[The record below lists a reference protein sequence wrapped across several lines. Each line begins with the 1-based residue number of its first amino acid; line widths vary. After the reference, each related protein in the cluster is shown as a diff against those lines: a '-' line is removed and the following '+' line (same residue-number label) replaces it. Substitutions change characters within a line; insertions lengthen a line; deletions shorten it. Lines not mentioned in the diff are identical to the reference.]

1 MTQLLLKT
9 CLVLIYAS
17 STKAFV
23 TYHRQRRQNEL
34 DFSFES
40 TTTLILPLLASTN
53 HVEFHVAPM
62 QCYTN
67 APLRHF
73 FRLASPDAIIWTEME
88 KVPDVLDGSLQRRFG
103 SPGHYDN
110 VVLQLGGNNPNQLRD
125 CLNKIN
131 AEGYT
136 FSEVNLNCG
145 CPSIDTGGAATY
157 GASLMKDPL
166 LTRKLLET
174 MIRETTANVSLK
186 CRIGL
191 FETME
196 HVVATRENEYKTLH
210 NYIAHAEQAGIHH
223 VALHARPAILAGLN
237 PTKNRQVPK
246 LDYEVVDRIATDF
259 PNLKVTLNGGISD
272 LDHFEKVV
280 KNHKQTRSYMAGR
293 WMLRRPL
300 DIMAVQTSHLGE
312 SQATPVECLNSYMEY
327 VESNWD
333 RHPLSELCLPLYLI
347 TEQLREDFVEE
358 NTTHFALKDIESLY
372 GTIKE
377 SIEYLSPTKMK
388 GLPDE
393 PDFKKLSAAFKSL
406 VGTKVAN
413 KWKRNRAEL

>member
-1 MTQLLLKT
+1 MALLMKT
-9 CLVLIYAS
+9 YLALIYAS
-17 STKAFV
+17 STNAFV
-23 TYHRQRRQNEL
+23 NYHHQGRHEL
-34 DFSFES
+34 AFAFES
-40 TTTLILPLLASTN
+40 STGTLILPLLASTN

-73 FRLASPDAIIWTEME
+73 FRLASPDAIVWTEME
-88 KVPDVLDGSLQRRFG
+88 KVPDVLSGSLQRRFG
-103 SPGHYDN
+103 SPGYYDN

-131 AEGYT
+131 LEGYT

-157 GASLMKDPL
+157 GASLMKDPP
-166 LTRKLLET
+166 LTRELLET
-174 MIRETTANVSLK
+174 MIRGTTAKVSLK

-196 HVVATRENEYKTLH
+196 HAVDIGESEYKTLH
-210 NYIAHAEQAGIHH
+210 DYIAHAEQAGIHH
-223 VALHARPAILAGLN
+223 VALHARPAILAVLN

-259 PNLKVTLNGGISD
+259 PNLKVTLNGGIVD
-272 LDHFEKVV
+272 LDHFEKLV
-280 KNHKQTRSYMAGR
+280 KSQKQTRSYMAGR
-293 WMLRRPL
+293 WMLRRPF
-300 DIMAVQTSHLGE
+300 DILAVQTSHLGE
-312 SQATPVECLNSYMEY
+312 SQATPVDCLNSYMEY
-327 VESNWD
+327 VESNMD
-333 RHPLSELCLPLYLI
+333 RHPLSELCLPLYLL
-347 TEQLREDFVEE
+347 TEQLREDYDEE
-358 NTTHFALKDIESLY
+358 NETHFASEDIESLY

-377 SIEYLSPTKMK
+377 SIEYLSPTKMN

-393 PDFKKLSAAFKSL
+393 PNFKKLSAAFKSL